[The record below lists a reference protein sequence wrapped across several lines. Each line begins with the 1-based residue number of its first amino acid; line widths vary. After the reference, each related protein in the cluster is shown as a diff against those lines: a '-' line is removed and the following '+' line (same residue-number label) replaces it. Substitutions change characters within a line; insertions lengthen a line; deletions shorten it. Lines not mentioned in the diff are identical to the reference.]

1 MADFQIGEIATA
13 KPLTARI
20 TSNEPGMHRT

>member
-1 MADFQIGEIATA
+1 MADFQIGEITTA

-20 TSNEPGMHRT
+20 TSDEPRVNWT